1 MAGKTSTTSKKKSNR
16 SATSKKRSKKVSL
29 SPKKTK
35 AKVGRPRSKKAVA
48 GKSKQNP
55 SPKALNSDLDIP
67 MEKVN
72 TVKGIIE
79 LPKRRRGRPTRE
91 EEELR
96 EKILKEHGITG
107 DPRIK
112 RPRGR
117 PRKDNSQNFSSESSS
132 LLNSNNS
139 DGPLDIDSPQIQEK
153 LRHLIKLAKEQD
165 YLTYDDINEALEND
179 GQNAIALTEAII
191 MRLNNMEFD
200 IIDASQVDKVGE
212 IRKQK
217 EEGAPH
223 KPAAKLDILDDP
235 VRMYLKQMGQVPL
248 LTREEEVEIS
258 KRIETAEDN
267 AQEILHRFGFASK
280 LYLDIANRLYESKE
294 RFDRV
299 ISDKEINSRD
309 KYMRSLKRL
318 INNVTDTS
326 LQASTVYE
334 KLQKRRVTG
343 RKKLESDYSSLL
355 KKLSKSYKKFHF
367 KETVIEEFLDKA
379 QSYNKEFLRIEKKS
393 NSNDELTQ
401 YCIEAWHKPSE
412 FKTNYKEL
420 RKWVKASIGAKAEM
434 VEANLRLV
442 ISIAKKYTNRGLSFL
457 DLIQE
462 GNMGLMKAVEKF
474 EYQRG
479 YKFSTY
485 ATWWIRQAITRSIA
499 DQART
504 IRIPVHM
511 IETINKLMRV
521 QKQLVQEYGRE
532 PTADEIADEIHLPV
546 QRVRAVLKMAQQ
558 PISLQAPVGDSD
570 DTSFGDFIE
579 DITAENPMES
589 TGFAM
594 LKDKI
599 KDVLDTLSERERAV
613 LEQRFGLCDGYS
625 RTLEEVGKQ
634 FDVTRERI
642 RQIEAKALRKMR
654 HPTRIKKL
662 DGFIEMSYM

>member
-1 MAGKTSTTSKKKSNR
+1 MAGKTSTTTKRKSNR
-16 SATSKKRSKKVSL
+16 SATSKTRSKQVSL
-29 SPKKTK
+29 SPKKSK
-35 AKVGRPRSKKAVA
+35 SSVGRPRSKK
-48 GKSKQNP
+48 SKA
-55 SPKALNSDLDIP
+55 KATEATEFVSSNSELEIT

-107 DPRIK
+107 DPRVK

-117 PRKDNSQNFSSESSS
+117 PRKDQNQNYSSDNSSI
-132 LLNSNNS
+132 LNTNISN
-139 DGPLDIDSPQIQEK
+139 GPLDIDSPQIQEK
-153 LRHLIKLAKEQD
+153 LRQLIKLAKEQD

-258 KRIETAEDN
+258 KRIETAENN

-326 LQASTVYE
+326 LQATSIFE
-334 KLQKRRVTG
+334 KLQKQRVAG
-343 RKKLESDYSSLL
+343 RKKLESDYSTLL
-355 KKLSKSYKKFHF
+355 KKTEQIFQK
-367 KETVIEEFLDKA
+367 V
-379 QSYNKEFLRIEKKS
+379 
-393 NSNDELTQ
+393 
-401 YCIEAWHKPSE
+401 
-412 FKTNYKEL
+412 
-420 RKWVKASIGAKAEM
+420 
-434 VEANLRLV
+434 
-442 ISIAKKYTNRGLSFL
+442 SF
-457 DLIQE
+457 
-462 GNMGLMKAVEKF
+462 
-474 EYQRG
+474 
-479 YKFSTY
+479 
-485 ATWWIRQAITRSIA
+485 
-499 DQART
+499 
-504 IRIPVHM
+504 
-511 IETINKLMRV
+511 
-521 QKQLVQEYGRE
+521 
-532 PTADEIADEIHLPV
+532 
-546 QRVRAVLKMAQQ
+546 
-558 PISLQAPVGDSD
+558 
-570 DTSFGDFIE
+570 
-579 DITAENPMES
+579 
-589 TGFAM
+589 
-594 LKDKI
+594 
-599 KDVLDTLSERERAV
+599 
-613 LEQRFGLCDGYS
+613 
-625 RTLEEVGKQ
+625 
-634 FDVTRERI
+634 
-642 RQIEAKALRKMR
+642 
-654 HPTRIKKL
+654 
-662 DGFIEMSYM
+662 